1 LKRDEAGVDGIQRSA
16 EGFMAGAPQVSSCNW
31 QLGRH
36 KQENHKEL
44 HWEEFHNDPANG
56 NFDTNA

>member
-1 LKRDEAGVDGIQRSA
+1 MGFGGGPEVLWQGHHRSPLA
-16 EGFMAGAPQVSSCNW
+16 TGSWEGT
-31 QLGRH
+31 